1 MDLDSI
7 NRPDTTQ
14 LASVK
19 VSSECIILKLVM
31 FQSSFIILKFI
42 KNEIPFSIH
51 RIAFSWPLSA
61 SASLVLCHF
70 GTWLFG
76 LICCQAQGQ
85 HIGPPTDDWK

>member
-1 MDLDSI
+1 MDLESI

-51 RIAFSWPLSA
+51 RIAFFLASVSLSFSCFVPLRHFLDFSA
-61 SASLVLCHF
+61 VRLR
-70 GTWLFG
+70 
-76 LICCQAQGQ
+76 GQ
-85 HIGPPTDDWK
+85 HMGPPADDWK

>member
-42 KNEIPFSIH
+42 KNVVPFSIH
-51 RIAFSWPLSA
+51 RIAFSWPLSD
-61 SASLVLCHF
+61 STSRVLCHF
-70 GTWLFG
+70 GL
-76 LICCQAQGQ
+76 LCCQAQGSTR
-85 HIGPPTDDWK
+85 GATY